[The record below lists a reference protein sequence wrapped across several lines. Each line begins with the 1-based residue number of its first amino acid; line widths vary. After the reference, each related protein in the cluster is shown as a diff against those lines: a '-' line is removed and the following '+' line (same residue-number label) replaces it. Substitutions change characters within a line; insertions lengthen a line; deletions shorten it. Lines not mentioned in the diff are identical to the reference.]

1 MQIRIYINGMA
12 CGHCKNSVETAL
24 KSLKEVQNAVVDL
37 EEKCATVEL
46 NGEIDLKLLTD
57 TITDIGFEVEKII

>member
-1 MQIRIYINGMA
+1 MQINIYINGMA
-12 CGHCKNSVETAL
+12 CVHCKNSVEAAL
-24 KSLKEVQNAVVDL
+24 KSLGAVQNAVVNL

-46 NGEIDLKLLTD
+46 NGEIDLKVLTD